1 MVCSEA
7 VSELMS
13 QGEDGL
19 VDRPLLA
26 IIQQSDE
33 PRVLPRPTQGPQA
46 GQAGGAVVE
55 IPGKQNL
62 MVRSKETTVAT
73 LRHWKTKFKIQSN
86 STSNKLDSH

>member
-1 MVCSEA
+1 MSHLVVMVGSEA
-7 VSELMS
+7 VSELVG

-46 GQAGGAVVE
+46 GQARGAVVE
-55 IPGKQNL
+55 IPGEQN
-62 MVRSKETTVAT
+62 
-73 LRHWKTKFKIQSN
+73 SN
-86 STSNKLDSH
+86 SASKVIK